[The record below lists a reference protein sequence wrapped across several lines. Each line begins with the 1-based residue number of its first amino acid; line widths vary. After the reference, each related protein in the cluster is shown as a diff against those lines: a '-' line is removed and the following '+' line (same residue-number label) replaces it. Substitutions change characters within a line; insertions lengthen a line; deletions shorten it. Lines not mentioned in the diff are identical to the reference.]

1 MKIFQTIAENFSPV
15 VLQTI
20 FIVEGRQMEVFIAVS
35 VGGVLTILT
44 LSLIIVYVLVT
55 RYLGQGHQFHYQAA

>member
-1 MKIFQTIAENFSPV
+1 
-15 VLQTI
+15 
-20 FIVEGRQMEVFIAVS
+20 MEVFIAVS

-55 RYLGQGHQFHYQAA
+55 RCSTPLSP